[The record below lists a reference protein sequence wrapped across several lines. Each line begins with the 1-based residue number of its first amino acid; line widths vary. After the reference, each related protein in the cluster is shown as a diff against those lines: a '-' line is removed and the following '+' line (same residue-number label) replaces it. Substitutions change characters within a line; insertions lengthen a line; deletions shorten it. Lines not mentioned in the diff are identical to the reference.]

1 MGRQDYDISVYDEV
15 QFREN
20 ETLRAALA
28 ALTLPD
34 PESDMNY
41 QLRRFTS
48 GDRGDWLYTPW
59 VRAAVARV
67 GADVVGWSVVY
78 ESRRQ
83 PKLYVDVFVR
93 EDMRCRGIGMS
104 LAVGAHMEAKERVW
118 ERYRQ
123 PGVAVLIMSDSAVFK
138 RAFAAAELQT
148 VQELPHKLLALKL

>member
-1 MGRQDYDISVYDEV
+1 MDYDVIVYDEV

-20 ETLRAALA
+20 EALRAVLA
-28 ALTLPD
+28 TLTLPD

-41 QLRRFTS
+41 QLRRFIS
-48 GDRGDWLYTPW
+48 GGRGDWLYTPW

-93 EDMRCRGIGMS
+93 EDVRCQGIGMS
-104 LAVGAHMEAKERVW
+104 LVVGAHMEATERAL
-118 ERYRQ
+118 ERYKQ
-123 PGVAVLIMSDSAVFK
+123 PGVAVLIMSDSSVFR
-138 RAFAAAELQT
+138 RAFAAAEMQT
-148 VQELPHKLLALKL
+148 VRELPHKLLALKL